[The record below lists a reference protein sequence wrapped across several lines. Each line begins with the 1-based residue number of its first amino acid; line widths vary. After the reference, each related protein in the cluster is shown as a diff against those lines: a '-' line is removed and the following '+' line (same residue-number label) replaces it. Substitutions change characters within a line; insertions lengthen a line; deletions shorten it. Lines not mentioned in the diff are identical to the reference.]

1 MAIYQ
6 TINIYITVGQLC
18 FITNELGICEV
29 FLSWSQKQLKL
40 YLIWQSCYSSKWL
53 LTQGLLVVNYTNVP
67 IKWVAKGLE
76 YILSLHLFIS
86 LKFLLHTCYKI
97 SSNDSKEQAPYN
109 YSRSPFFPSRYELAG
124 IYIQSLPPPK
134 GGDLL
139 SWQPLEELSNWLTDW
154 LTREDKAV
162 FCLQQGKVW

>member
-1 MAIYQ
+1 MI
-6 TINIYITVGQLC
+6 I
-18 FITNELGICEV
+18 
-29 FLSWSQKQLKL
+29 
-40 YLIWQSCYSSKWL
+40 
-53 LTQGLLVVNYTNVP
+53 TQGLLVVNYTNVP

-139 SWQPLEELSNWLTDW
+139 SWQPLEELSNWLT
-154 LTREDKAV
+154 REDKAV
-162 FCLQQGKVW
+162 FCLQQGKVWYKSTASGAVPQYIYTLESIHILINIIFHIQVVFSKCNLRCFKISIKIMQ

>member
-1 MAIYQ
+1 MI
-6 TINIYITVGQLC
+6 I
-18 FITNELGICEV
+18 
-29 FLSWSQKQLKL
+29 
-40 YLIWQSCYSSKWL
+40 
-53 LTQGLLVVNYTNVP
+53 TQGLLVVNYTNVP

-154 LTREDKAV
+154 LGKTKQCFVYSRERFDINPLLVVQYHNTFKLWSRYI
-162 FCLQQGKVW
+162 F

>member
-1 MAIYQ
+1 MI
-6 TINIYITVGQLC
+6 I
-18 FITNELGICEV
+18 
-29 FLSWSQKQLKL
+29 
-40 YLIWQSCYSSKWL
+40 
-53 LTQGLLVVNYTNVP
+53 TQGLLVVNYTNVP

-139 SWQPLEELSNWLTDW
+139 ATGRTKQLTDW

-162 FCLQQGKVW
+162 FCLQQGKVWYKSTASGAVPQYI